1 MLQRFIA
8 WWIRN
13 AVHIGPLATSV
24 SALAALL
31 SVYMV
36 TKTFRQAQ
44 KDRVAE
50 LVAKHPKFKI
60 EFGELTHNTTFT
72 DRQRRSGEHLQP
84 IPYELTVGLKNI
96 NPNTATDITFVGE
109 IYEEGNGDAV
119 GRFTAEPSDDLDQDE
134 ISWIDA
140 KLELVDSSTPYFLV
154 VTATYRDA
162 RTSRVYSTNHW
173 RSFTLTGSSP
183 VHLLKLD
190 KAEIRRFEESIH
202 RLTHS
207 ETESAVKTLPASAD
221 K

>member
-1 MLQRFIA
+1 MLQRFVA

-44 KDRVAE
+44 EDRHAE
-50 LVAKHPKFKI
+50 LAAKQPKFKI
-60 EFGELTHNTTFT
+60 EYGDLTHHTTYT
-72 DRQRRSGEHLQP
+72 DLDRRSGKHLQS

-96 NPNTATDITFVGE
+96 NPHTATDIIFAGQV
-109 IYEEGNGDAV
+109 YEQGNREAV
-119 GRFTAEPSDDLDQDE
+119 GRFTAEPSDDVDE
-134 ISWIDA
+134 DETWWIDA
-140 KLELVDSSTPYFLV
+140 TLELVNSSTPYFLV

-162 RTSRVYSTNHW
+162 RTNRIYSSSHW
-173 RSFTLTGSSP
+173 RSFTLTGGSP

-190 KAEIRRFEESIH
+190 KTEIRKFEESIQQ
-202 RLTHS
+202 LTQS
-207 ETESAVKTLPASAD
+207 EPAAETLPASVD
-221 K
+221 D